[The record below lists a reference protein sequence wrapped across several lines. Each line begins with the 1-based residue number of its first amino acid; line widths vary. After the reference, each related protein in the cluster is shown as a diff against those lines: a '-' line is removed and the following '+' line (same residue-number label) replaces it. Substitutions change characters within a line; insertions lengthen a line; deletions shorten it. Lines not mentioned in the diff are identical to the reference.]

1 MRILR
6 LFGLLVCCI
15 CFCPGCAFFT
25 ESVSGDALPLAD
37 SAASGLLASR
47 LQYID
52 EAVKESIK
60 AGELPGAVVLAA
72 RHGKIVYFKAF
83 GNRVAGTASEPM
95 TTDTIF
101 DIASLTKVVATTPA
115 IMQLAEK
122 GKLRFGDKVKRY
134 LPAFTG
140 GGKENITVR
149 QLLTHYSG
157 LRPDFDLSR
166 EWSGYRA
173 AMEELWKEKTVTEPG
188 TAFAYS
194 DLNFIA
200 LGEIVHAVTGQTLD
214 VYSREHIFAPLGMRE
229 TCFLPPAAWVPRIAP
244 TEYRKNTLGYL
255 KGQATNPASGKMLR
269 GEVHDPT
276 AGRMGGVAGH
286 AGLFS
291 DAGNLA
297 IYAQTL
303 LNQGIAPGKKE
314 SAGGERILSAAA
326 VSAMTRPQSPPAAT
340 QIRGYGWD
348 IDSSYSSPRGD
359 LFSGGYGHTGF
370 SGTSMWIHPPT
381 DSFIIILSNRLH
393 PNGGKDISHLRG
405 AIANIVASAIE

>member
-1 MRILR
+1 
-6 LFGLLVCCI
+6 
-15 CFCPGCAFFT
+15 
-25 ESVSGDALPLAD
+25 
-37 SAASGLLASR
+37 
-47 LQYID
+47 
-52 EAVKESIK
+52 
-60 AGELPGAVVLAA
+60 
-72 RHGKIVYFKAF
+72 
-83 GNRVAGTASEPM
+83 
-95 TTDTIF
+95 
-101 DIASLTKVVATTPA
+101 
-115 IMQLAEK
+115 
-122 GKLRFGDKVKRY
+122 
-134 LPAFTG
+134 
-140 GGKENITVR
+140 
-149 QLLTHYSG
+149 
-157 LRPDFDLSR
+157 
-166 EWSGYRA
+166 
-173 AMEELWKEKTVTEPG
+173 
-188 TAFAYS
+188 
-194 DLNFIA
+194 
-200 LGEIVHAVTGQTLD
+200 
-214 VYSREHIFAPLGMRE
+214 
-229 TCFLPPAAWVPRIAP
+229 
-244 TEYRKNTLGYL
+244 
-255 KGQATNPASGKMLR
+255 MLR